1 MTSYAEIFKQALRA
15 IDDPSLARWPE
26 EDLSNELYGWLQKAI
41 SKLPQLRTETAIRD
55 EFDPANADKLGFATD
70 LSDVT
75 KEVLALGIKRE
86 WLAPQIASTTI
97 TWQRYSKK
105 EGYSQKEHLSGLMT
119 LDESIKLE
127 IKKLLRDDTYVDND
141 YFD

>member
-1 MTSYAEIFKQALRA
+1 MTSYAEIFKLALQE
-15 IDDPSLARWPE
+15 IYDTSLAQWSE

-41 SKLPQLRTETAIRD
+41 GKLPKLRAETTERD
-55 EFDPANADKLGFATD
+55 NFDPANVDKLGFTND
-70 LSDVT
+70 LSDTT
-75 KEVLALGIKRE
+75 KTVLALGIKRQ

-105 EGYSQKEHLSGLMT
+105 EGYSQKEHLMGLME
-119 LDESIKLE
+119 LDKETRLE
-127 IKKLLRDDTYVDND
+127 MKKLLRDDTYEDNE

>member
-1 MTSYAEIFKQALRA
+1 MTSYSEIFNLALQE
-15 IDDPSLARWPE
+15 IDDPSLAQLPE

-41 SKLPQLRTETAIRD
+41 GKLPKLRTETAERD
-55 EFDPANADKLGFATD
+55 VFDPAHADTLGFAND
-70 LSDVT
+70 LLDTT
-75 KEVLALGIKRE
+75 KTVLALGIKRQ

-105 EGYSQKEHLSGLMT
+105 EGYSQKEHLMGLME
-119 LDESIKLE
+119 LDKETKLE
-127 IKKLLRDDTYVDND
+127 MKKLLRDDTYEDND